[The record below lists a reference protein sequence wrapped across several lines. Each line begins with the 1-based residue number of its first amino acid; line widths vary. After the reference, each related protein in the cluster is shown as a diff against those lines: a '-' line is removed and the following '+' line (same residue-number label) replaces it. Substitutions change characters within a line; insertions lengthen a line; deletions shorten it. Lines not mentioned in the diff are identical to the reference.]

1 MGRPLK
7 EIDAEQVF
15 KLAQLGCTQEE
26 IGDFFGVSQ
35 QCISE
40 RFQVE
45 YTRAR
50 SHWKQ
55 SLRRAQT
62 RRAIRDGSDS
72 MLIHLGKTYLGQTD
86 RLDVTSNGTS
96 VQPVFRRID
105 NARDEG
111 VRPPASTNG
120 VCGEH
125 S

>member
-15 KLAQLGCTQEE
+15 KLARLGCTQEE
-26 IGDFFGVSQ
+26 IGEWFDVDHAQ
-35 QCISE
+35 ISR
-40 RFQVE
+40 RF
-45 YTRAR
+45 AR
-50 SHWKQ
+50 EFQLGKTECKT
-55 SLRRAQT
+55 SLRRWQIKKARSGCT
-62 RRAIRDGSDS
+62 T
-72 MLIHLGKTYLGQTD
+72 MLIHLGKVYLGQTD
-86 RLDVTSNGTS
+86 RLDLTSNGTS

-111 VRPPASTNG
+111 VRSPASTNG